1 MEGKRLGSVDI
12 TMTPNTL
19 ELWLWIVAEAAS
31 ELALAMAMV
40 MTSAANCLDTG
51 MFRYEYKTFEIT
63 NLEYC

>member
-12 TMTPNTL
+12 TMTPNIL
-19 ELWLWIVAEAAS
+19 ELRLWIVAEAAS
-31 ELALAMAMV
+31 ELALAMV